1 MDLTIQTMFFYEFYP
16 FAVEGHPASV
26 RLNNVFCNTEG
37 MEQMEIKIINLHRG
51 LLIVDVDV
59 DVMMSGLVREWNRWR

>member
-1 MDLTIQTMFFYEFYP
+1 MKGNT
-16 FAVEGHPASV
+16 GWV